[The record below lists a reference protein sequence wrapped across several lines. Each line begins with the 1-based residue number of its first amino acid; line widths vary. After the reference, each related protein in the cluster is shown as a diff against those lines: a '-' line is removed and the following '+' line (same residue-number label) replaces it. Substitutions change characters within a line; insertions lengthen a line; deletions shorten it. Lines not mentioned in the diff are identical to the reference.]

1 MATTNKNNE
10 SNQAVKVETNAFI
23 LILNEPCVESRLYNV
38 LGINP
43 KVWYTLKDRGIIPI
57 NGTYGEYLSK
67 VFTHYREQQDVA
79 LAKVEANKEVAS
91 SKRNYKSSETE
102 SGLPRVVEVEKLQ
115 NIKLSR
121 AREEQVHI
129 QNLKERSTIIDKES
143 LLSSF
148 SPIISNIASILRNA
162 ASQEPKLQDTIDK
175 CFMNLFHLGELL
187 LQQANL
193 DSERYVKE
201 MLSREV
207 DLEDAIANSG
217 LDLK

>member
-1 MATTNKNNE
+1 MSTQDNNNHKN
-10 SNQAVKVETNAFI
+10 QPLKVETNAFI
-23 LILNEPCVESRLYNV
+23 LILGEKCIESRLYDV

-43 KVWYTLKDRGIIPI
+43 KVWYNLKDRGILPQS
-57 NGTYGEYLSK
+57 GTYGEFLTK
-67 VFTHYREQQDVA
+67 VVTYYREQQDVA
-79 LAKVEANKEVAS
+79 LAKVEANKEVTS
-91 SKRNYKSSETE
+91 SKRNYRSAETE
-102 SGLPRVVEVEKLQ
+102 SGFPRVVEVEKLQ

-143 LLSSF
+143 LFSSF

-162 ASQEPKLQDTIDK
+162 ASQEPKLQDTVDK

-207 DLEDAIANSG
+207 DLEDAIANSE